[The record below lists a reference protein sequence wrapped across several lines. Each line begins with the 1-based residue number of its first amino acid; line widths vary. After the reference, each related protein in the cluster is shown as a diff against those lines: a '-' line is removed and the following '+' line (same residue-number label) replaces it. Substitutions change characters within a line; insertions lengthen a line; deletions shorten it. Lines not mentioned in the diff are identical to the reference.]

1 LLIVPL
7 FELLDA
13 AHGGTVIP
21 ESCEALRKDA
31 ASRIAILVKEA
42 TPGST

>member
-1 LLIVPL
+1 MIISSFLLIVPF
-7 FELLDA
+7 FELFDT

-21 ESCEALRKDA
+21 ESCA
-31 ASRIAILVKEA
+31 AYRIAILVKEA